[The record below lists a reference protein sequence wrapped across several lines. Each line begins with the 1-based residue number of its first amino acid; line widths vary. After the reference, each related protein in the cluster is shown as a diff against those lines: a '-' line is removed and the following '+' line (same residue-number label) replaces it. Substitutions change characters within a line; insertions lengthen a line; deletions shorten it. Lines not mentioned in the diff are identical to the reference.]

1 MAQTSSGTM
10 KVDFPGDQEILITR
24 TLNAPRHLVYKAW
37 TTPDLVR
44 RWWPGRRG
52 EMTVVE
58 MDFRVGGAWR
68 YVMVANGGF
77 EVAFHG
83 TYTDIEP
90 NERIVHTE
98 VMELPGGAPGS
109 EGAPGGEEGAVVN
122 TVTFED
128 ADGGATKVSIRT
140 NAGSKEVRD
149 MIAQSGMEGGVREQ
163 FEIIEELAAALA

>member
-1 MAQTSSGTM
+1 MAQAGSGTLD
-10 KVDFPGDQEILITR
+10 VTFPSDTEILITR
-24 TLNAPRHLVYKAW
+24 TVNAPRHLVYRAW
-37 TTPDLVR
+37 TTPGLVR

-52 EMTVVE
+52 EMTVAD

-68 YVMVANGGF
+68 YVMVAHSEF

-83 TYTDIEP
+83 TYREIVP

-98 VMELPGGAPGS
+98 VMEQPGTRPDS
-109 EGAPGGEEGAVVN
+109 EEGAVLN

-128 ADGGATKVSIRT
+128 AHDGEATIVRIRT
-140 NAGSKEVRD
+140 DAGIREVRD

-163 FEIIEELAAALA
+163 FEIIEELAASLT